1 MKKAVIYTR
10 TGDKGTTSL
19 VGGKRTDKHSRR
31 LEAYGTID
39 ELNSHIGILIAFPET
54 RPQDA
59 TFLLSVQNRLFDIGG
74 YLACDPEG
82 EFMLPCGVT
91 EESLRELELQIDT
104 LDSALPSIDRFVLP
118 GGTMGA
124 ALCQVARTVCRR
136 AERRITALNA
146 ESPVDPDVIA
156 YINRLSDYLFILARF
171 NNINSGHPEIFWQKS
186 C

>member
-19 VGGKRTDKHSRR
+19 VGGKRTDKHSVR

-39 ELNSHIGILIAFPET
+39 ELNSHLGMLIAFPET

-104 LDSALPSIDRFVLP
+104 LDSALPSIEI
-118 GGTMGA
+118 G
-124 ALCQVARTVCRR
+124 R
-136 AERRITALNA
+136 AH
-146 ESPVDPDVIA
+146 V
-156 YINRLSDYLFILARF
+156 
-171 NNINSGHPEIFWQKS
+171 
-186 C
+186 